1 MKLAMYVCVNKR
13 FIPLLV
19 LFLESFKNNANI
31 KTKYDFYCFVDRLSI
46 VPEYLKNKYEWVKF
60 RETKTTNIQNYTSW
74 DSSFFYG
81 MSIKVFALYELM
93 NDYDRIIYLDVDIII
108 NGDLNDFVHCDLGGR
123 GIGAVPD
130 FQTNR
135 RDKRKINL
143 SHVKTT
149 LEYRDTL
156 VGSNEL
162 YFNSGVYIID
172 DPTSLDEIRYDEFAT
187 RFKPSLVDQ
196 DYLNYVYRGDVC
208 LIPEKYNF
216 MCDNTHLRDM
226 SYQDRMIDSYN
237 MSIAP
242 IQHFHGSSKPWK
254 CKSSFG
260 YFELVS
266 QMNTVRFF
274 ETYDSVY
281 DIISSNVNY
290 DWIIKNVDRNRE
302 LLQRTDRLAINF
314 GKYKSA

>member
-1 MKLAMYVCVNKR
+1 M
-13 FIPLLV
+13 
-19 LFLESFKNNANI
+19 
-31 KTKYDFYCFVDRLSI
+31 
-46 VPEYLKNKYEWVKF
+46 
-60 RETKTTNIQNYTSW
+60 
-74 DSSFFYG
+74 
-81 MSIKVFALYELM
+81 
-93 NDYDRIIYLDVDIII
+93 
-108 NGDLNDFVHCDLGGR
+108 
-123 GIGAVPD
+123 
-130 FQTNR
+130 
-135 RDKRKINL
+135 
-143 SHVKTT
+143 
-149 LEYRDTL
+149 
-156 VGSNEL
+156 
-162 YFNSGVYIID
+162 
-172 DPTSLDEIRYDEFAT
+172 
-187 RFKPSLVDQ
+187 VDQ